1 MSTGLGRGEPKTV
14 APVVFRSRLLFWA
27 GAAMAAVGVGL
38 HVPMYL
44 STASMGYQMAGMRPD
59 APMITGMA
67 LILVGLAASVVGL
80 VPKQRPADRLPPAA
94 RVRVS
99 GETRL
104 NGPVV
109 QLLVV
114 LALAVVI
121 DAMKPI
127 TLSFV
132 APGMAKEYGLTSAT
146 HPHGGLPVAL
156 LPLAGIAGTVIGSFL
171 WGWFGDRIGRRA
183 SIILAGELF
192 MTTAI
197 CGAMPSFEWNL
208 FMCFLMGIGAGG
220 MLPITFTLIAE
231 TVPARHRGWLM
242 VAIGGE
248 ITATYALVSWL
259 SGALIPH
266 FAWRA
271 MWFVGLPTGLLL
283 ILLSRWIPESPYF
296 LLVRGRIA
304 EAHAI
309 MRRFGAELVHG
320 DRSTATEPRGV
331 EPVTST
337 WWSIVARRGLA
348 GRSAVII
355 LFGVA
360 IGFVTYGFQL
370 WVPSNLQHLG
380 FGETSADSLLRD
392 SALIG
397 YPFTFVVAWLYGFW
411 SSKKTIL
418 VVSAITLLSL
428 VGFVSLGDDV
438 VRHGTFLL
446 VVLLAVPMLASG
458 SLVAVLGAYGS
469 EVYPTAVRARGGG
482 LAAGGSKAGGVVI
495 IALTAAAIAAP
506 SIRTTALLATVPL
519 LLAVASV
526 VLFGVETSQR
536 RLAEVSGDRTVV
548 AALSSE
554 AV

>member
-1 MSTGLGRGEPKTV
+1 MSTGLGDGQPNTV
-14 APVVFRSRLLFWA
+14 APVDFRSRPLFWT
-27 GAAMAAVGVGL
+27 GATMAAAGVAL
-38 HVPMYL
+38 HFPMYL
-44 STASMGYQMAGMRPD
+44 STASAGYQMAGMRPD
-59 APMITGMA
+59 ATMITGMA
-67 LILVGLAASVVGL
+67 LILAGLALSVVGL
-80 VPKQRPADRLPPAA
+80 VPKARPADPPAIGA
-94 RVRVS
+94 RVRVT

-104 NGPVV
+104 NGAAI

-146 HPHGGLPVAL
+146 NPHGGLPVAL
-156 LPLAGIAGTVIGSFL
+156 LPLAGITGTVIGSFL

-197 CGAMPSFEWNL
+197 CGAMPSFQWNL

-220 MLPITFTLIAE
+220 MLPITFTLIGE

-259 SGALIPH
+259 AGALIPH
-266 FAWRA
+266 FAWRV
-271 MWFVGLPTGLLL
+271 MWFIGLPTGLLL

-320 DRSTATEPRGV
+320 DTAPAANEP
-331 EPVTST
+331 EPELATST
-337 WWSIVARRGLA
+337 WWSMFAQRGLA
-348 GRSAVII
+348 GRSTVIV
-355 LFGVA
+355 LLGAA

-380 FGETSADSLLRD
+380 FGETSADTLLRD

-397 YPFTFVVAWLYGFW
+397 YPFTFVAAWMYGFW

-418 VVSAITLLSL
+418 IVSALTLLSL
-428 VGFVSLGDDV
+428 LGFVWLGDDV
-438 VRHGTFLL
+438 VRHGSVLL

-458 SLVAVLGAYGS
+458 ALVAVLGAYGC
-469 EVYPTAVRARGGG
+469 EVYPTIVRARGGG
-482 LAAGGSKAGGVVI
+482 LAAGASKAGGVVI

-506 SIRTTALLATVPL
+506 SIRTTALLATIPL
-519 LLAVASV
+519 VLAVGAT
-526 VLFGVETSQR
+526 LRLGVETSQR
-536 RLAEVSGDRTVV
+536 GLADVSSDRAV
-548 AALSSE
+548 AAALPSE
-554 AV
+554 AM